1 MSKRLFWLAA
11 GVGLAVWAQR
21 RLRAQVERYLPER
34 VTQRATASVRSL
46 GEDVRDAAR
55 EGRSAMKA
63 REESLR
69 AQFRP
74 TAR

>member
-1 MSKRLFWLAA
+1 MFKRLFWLVA
-11 GVGLAVWAQR
+11 GVALAVWAQR
-21 RLRAQVERYLPER
+21 RLRSQVERYTPEQ
-34 VTQRATASVRSL
+34 VTQRASASVRSL
-46 GEDVRDAAR
+46 GEDLRDAAR
-55 EGRSAMKA
+55 EGRAAMKA